1 MADMFA
7 WENQYRSTTLEFRE
21 SINRS
26 AQDSDAKSPPVIDG
40 FEDFTII
47 QLQELFQSNSSPK
60 ETSDAIAASFC
71 RQKKPEEC
79 WYAFNSAFMSAAEYT
94 DDDGVQKRLVQLI
107 LELCRRPI
115 ARNESGVDME
125 LNRNRPFGDPP
136 KIKPGEPII
145 SSIGRLRY
153 FADAPGFGLYIREA
167 WNGKSIPDSQVQ
179 SHSSSSQLTSSQ
191 VREAPVHTEKNSIL
205 NASSSRI

>member
-7 WENQYRSTTLEFRE
+7 WENQYRSTPLEFRE

-60 ETSDAIAASFC
+60 ETSDVIAALFC

-107 LELCRRPI
+107 LELCRRPV